1 LKLYKA
7 ALAAVALLASGLVAG
22 QPAQAAT
29 QQATATCSLVPPARI
44 SIAQSIN
51 RYMAVL
57 ASNCPASVYTAVW
70 KSTPIATTYPE
81 GRLEFLNGNR
91 ATGFFVSGTVAPP
104 IGTVIWKPAGGA
116 TNSDGVK
123 VADLASASS
132 TVRCASAVA
141 LSGGRK
147 GSRTALL
154 TTVSYWKPSSNRYV
168 RWANKQVLIQYQDIG
183 TSTWKGLAYVT
194 TNSVGQV
201 TYNYYPNRTRR
212 YRVYVPGTS
221 SVWNIFSPTISR

>member
-1 LKLYKA
+1 MKLAKS
-7 ALAAVALLASGLVAG
+7 ALAAVGLLASGLLAA

-29 QQATATCSLVPPARI
+29 QQATATCSLVVPSRL
-44 SIAQSIN
+44 SIGALN
-51 RYMAVL
+51 NNFVAKL
-57 ASNCPASVYTAVW
+57 APNCPGTVYTAVW
-70 KSTPIATTYPE
+70 KSTPPATMYPQ
-81 GRLEFLNGNR
+81 GRLEFR
-91 ATGFFVSGTVAPP
+91 YAAREVGFTILGEVPP
-104 IGTVIWKPAGGA
+104 IGTIAWKPAGGA
-116 TNSDGVK
+116 TNINAVK
-123 VADLASASS
+123 VADLAAATSVSK
-132 TVRCASAVA
+132 CASAVA
-141 LSGGRK
+141 LTGGRK

-154 TTVSYWKPSSNRYV
+154 TTVSYWRPVNGRYV

-221 SVWNIFSPTISR
+221 SVWNIFSPAISR